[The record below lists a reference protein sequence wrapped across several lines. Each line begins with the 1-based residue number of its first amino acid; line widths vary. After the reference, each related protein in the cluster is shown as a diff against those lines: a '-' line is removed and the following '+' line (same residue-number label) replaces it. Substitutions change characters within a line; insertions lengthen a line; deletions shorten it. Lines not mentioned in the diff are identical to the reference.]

1 MKLQDFDHSFGRVLA
16 TLVGI
21 VALTAFGA
29 RPAAAVDLN
38 CTQVGSYATNHVYG
52 VWIAAANFGY
62 TPWQINPTVAVWDR
76 CDHGGIAMN
85 INLYNAAVQT
95 KPGGIV
101 TVQAFY
107 YVPGRG
113 WIAASPLVNRSPAPR
128 GWLTFTYALG
138 YGGVGHVDL
147 CRSCRITHVRF
158 VTSVWTTGN
167 QGSGYVGLATKS
179 LTLNLLNP
187 SWDSN

>member
-1 MKLQDFDHSFGRVLA
+1 MKQDLNRLFGKALA
-16 TLVGI
+16 TLVGFI
-21 VALTAFGA
+21 SLTAIGA
-29 RPAAAVDLN
+29 LPAAATDAN

-62 TPWQINPTVAVWDR
+62 TPWQINPTVTVWDR
-76 CDHGGIAMN
+76 CDHGAIALN

-113 WIAASPLVNRSPAPR
+113 WIAASPLVNRSPAAR

-138 YGGVGHVDL
+138 YGGLGHVISAVL
-147 CRSCRITHVRF
+147 PNYARPVRYF
-158 VTSVWTTGN
+158 SVDHRKR
-167 QGSGYVGLATKS
+167 GYSVM
-179 LTLNLLNP
+179 
-187 SWDSN
+187 WDWRQRP